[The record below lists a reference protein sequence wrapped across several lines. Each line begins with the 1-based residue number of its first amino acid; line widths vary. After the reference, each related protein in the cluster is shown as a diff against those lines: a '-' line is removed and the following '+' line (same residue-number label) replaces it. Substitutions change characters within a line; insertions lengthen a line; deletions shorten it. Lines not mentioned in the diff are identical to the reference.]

1 MRVVHLLRKYDPS
14 EWGGTETAIEQLT
27 SGLARHRVESI
38 VYSPRLPN
46 RVTDLDPLNNA
57 GCVTRQFGAC
67 VPVWGISA
75 ARKRQM
81 IAVGGNVVSFD
92 LLGSLCLEKGIDLV
106 HSHALGRLGAIGRAA
121 ARVRGVP
128 FVLSVHGGAY
138 DLPSYVRRELQVPAS
153 GGWDWGKPLGLL
165 LGARKLFSQ
174 ADAIVT
180 CNVREAALIRERH
193 PDRRVIV
200 QPHGVPA
207 APFAENHRAAALAAF
222 PMIAGRDVLFM
233 PGRIDPV
240 KNQGWLISQAAEL
253 ARRHPK
259 ALFVFAGACTDRVYG
274 EAIQKL
280 ITDEGVAGSVLL
292 AGKLPPGD
300 PRLIGL
306 MQSARA
312 VVLPSVSETFGLI
325 ILEAW
330 AAGTPVISSRTS
342 GANALVEEGE
352 NGFLFDLDQP
362 AAFHAAVDQLLKRP
376 ELRAR
381 LGAAGRARV
390 VADYDTGV
398 LSARMKLLYD
408 HLVEEKH
415 ALRHSA

>member
-1 MRVVHLLRKYDPS
+1 
-14 EWGGTETAIEQLT
+14 
-27 SGLARHRVESI
+27 
-38 VYSPRLPN
+38 
-46 RVTDLDPLNNA
+46 
-57 GCVTRQFGAC
+57 
-67 VPVWGISA
+67 
-75 ARKRQM
+75 
-81 IAVGGNVVSFD
+81 
-92 LLGSLCLEKGIDLV
+92 
-106 HSHALGRLGAIGRAA
+106 
-121 ARVRGVP
+121 
-128 FVLSVHGGAY
+128 
-138 DLPSYVRRELQVPAS
+138 
-153 GGWDWGKPLGLL
+153 L
-165 LGARKLFSQ
+165 LGARHLFSQ

-180 CNVREAALIRERH
+180 CNAREAALIRERH

-207 APFAENHRAAALAAF
+207 APFAKDHRADALAAF
-222 PMIAGRDVLFM
+222 PMIKGREVLFM

-240 KNQGWLISQAAEL
+240 KNQGWLISQASEL

-274 EAIQKL
+274 EALQKL
-280 ITDEGVAGSVLL
+280 IADEGVANSVLL

-306 MQSARA
+306 LQSARA

-342 GANALVEEGE
+342 GAKALVEEGE

-362 AAFHAAVDQLLKRP
+362 APFHAAVDQLLARP
-376 ELRAR
+376 ELRMR

-390 VADYDTGV
+390 VADYDSSV

-408 HLVEEKH
+408 QLLEEKY